1 MSWREVLVRR
11 RIPALLCALALAAV
25 CPALAQ
31 DEPPPDP
38 TPAGP
43 EKGPDKP
50 EKPADPAPEKG
61 PEGAPLPEPDDSLL
75 TKGVTWFPLDPGR
88 RWHYQVEFSIEP
100 VGAGNEGPGE
110 RTPHTL
116 DVYVVDPQP
125 LPGGQRAAVVEWR
138 LDQDLAQRDFY
149 QVTNEGVACLKRIQ
163 GFGEHMKEFQLTPP
177 QVVAREQMTVGQEWT
192 WEGKVNGVTSR
203 QRFKVEA
210 EETLETP
217 AGTFQTLRL
226 VLTFDGEDDSRGV
239 TRRWL
244 APGVGIVKD
253 ESEVKTAAAVFR
265 TSGTLSRLE
274 VPRR

>member
-1 MSWREVLVRR
+1 MSRPREVPVRR
-11 RIPALLCALALAAV
+11 RPTVLPALLLLLAGAGAL
-25 CPALAQ
+25 PAQ
-31 DEPPPDP
+31 DQPPPP
-38 TPAGP
+38 VEGQ
-43 EKGPDKP
+43 G
-50 EKPADPAPEKG
+50 DPAPE
-61 PEGAPLPEPDDSLL
+61 APPPPPPQSDEALL
-75 TKGVTWFPLDPGR
+75 TQGVTHFPLEPGR

-100 VGAGNEGPGE
+100 AGAGSEGTAE
-110 RTPHTL
+110 RTPHTM

-125 LPGGQRAAVVEWR
+125 LPTGQRVAVVEWR
-138 LDQDLAQRDFY
+138 LDQELAQRDFFL
-149 QVTNEGVACLKRIQ
+149 VTPEGVACVKRIQ
-163 GFGEHMKEFQLTPP
+163 GFGEHMKEFVLTPP
-177 QVVAREQMTVGQEWT
+177 QLVAREGLAVGQEWT

-226 VLTFDGEDDSRGV
+226 LLQFEGEDDSRGV

-265 TSGTLSRLE
+265 TQGILSRFE